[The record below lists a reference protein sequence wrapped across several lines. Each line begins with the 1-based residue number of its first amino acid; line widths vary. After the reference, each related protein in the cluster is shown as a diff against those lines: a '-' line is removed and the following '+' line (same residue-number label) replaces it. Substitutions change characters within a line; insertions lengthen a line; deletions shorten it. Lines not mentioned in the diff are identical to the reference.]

1 VAGVFYDPLAAKG
14 TVADEEPLRAQV
26 RDFIAWLKKEK
37 NLK

>member
-1 VAGVFYDPLAAKG
+1 LTAKG
-14 TVADEEPLRAQV
+14 TVADEEPLRQQV